1 MDERNHIQPD
11 PPAGQ
16 HGLPLRG
23 LTPRHVAQTIYG
35 LQSRLVSLVYTDHNG
50 QPALV
55 YTFEVAGKVK
65 SFRTA
70 VVPEELELDQQ
81 PVSRGGGAGRAG
93 PDRPRVAAV
102 HIGNNVLE
110 PSRRRRHS

>member
-1 MDERNHIQPD
+1 MDERNHIQPG

-35 LQSRLVSLVYTDHNG
+35 LRGRLVSLVYTDHNG
-50 QPALV
+50 QRALV
-55 YTFEVAGKVK
+55 YTFEVAGKVE

-70 VVPEELELDQQ
+70 VVPEELESISDLY
-81 PVSRGGGAGRAG
+81 PE
-93 PDRPRVAAV
+93 AAV
-102 HIGNNVLE
+102 LEHALGQIGLVF
-110 PSRRRRHS
+110 RRPHRE